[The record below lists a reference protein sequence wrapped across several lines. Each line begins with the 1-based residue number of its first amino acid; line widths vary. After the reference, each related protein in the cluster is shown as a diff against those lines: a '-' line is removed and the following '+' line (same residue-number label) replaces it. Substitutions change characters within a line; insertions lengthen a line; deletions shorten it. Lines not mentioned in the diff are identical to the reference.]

1 MIGSSNIHQ
10 IFPTISLCGH
20 DSNVLPH
27 LLLRLGMT
35 ILLAVENEIWM
46 ELIHVPSRKKLHEL
60 HYDSL
65 CSFSILR
72 CFWKYKDRLPLA

>member
-46 ELIHVPSRKKLHEL
+46 ELIFHIEVFLEVQRQASI
-60 HYDSL
+60 SL
-65 CSFSILR
+65 S
-72 CFWKYKDRLPLA
+72 P